1 MTNEKCLKEFLNY
14 YKNFQLRLPKAIL
27 GSCKSWKDKDKVIF
41 WFQPDGWGDPSEW
54 GRWLEEVL
62 QKKGWTVIDG
72 FNEKKGYWL
81 RARTSSGCELYVVE
95 DGVEIVFPS
104 ST

>member
-14 YKNFQLRLPKAIL
+14 YKNFQLRLSKAIL

-41 WFQPDGWGDPSEW
+41 WFEPLGWSDPYEW
-54 GRWLEEVL
+54 GRWLEEIL
-62 QKKGWTVIDG
+62 PRKGWEICDVY
-72 FNEKKGYWL
+72 NEKGGYWL
-81 RARTSSGCELYVVE
+81 RARTLKRCELFVVE